1 MTIVLT
7 AIFISTRTAFT
18 SLTPNNELYMSTT
31 EWTDFLK
38 YLVTKSRRLLKLLGR
53 EFNPKP
59 SITKELVLNYM
70 GPDKVLNNNCSD

>member
-1 MTIVLT
+1 
-7 AIFISTRTAFT
+7 
-18 SLTPNNELYMSTT
+18 MSTT